1 MAHDLEPEVPRF
13 DDGSRPAGRGFRR
26 TAWGML
32 AVMGL
37 ALALYYPVG
46 MALVHAIDDDP
57 DFAAS
62 PALPVGASRAVAL
75 AAALIEREVD
85 RGHWAANDPFF
96 LPGFML
102 DDMPNFQA
110 GIVAALAR
118 LTQAVN
124 EQMARPGGKGRLDA
138 DLDRA
143 AGLLKYPPDVW
154 IFDLKSGFGATAS
167 SEAQYR
173 AARKALLAYNDRIAA
188 KRATFERR
196 PDALLA
202 VLELVVQDI
211 DTQAALIDARVA
223 ESAGNLLDFAAD
235 DVFYAAKGRLYAY
248 ALFLRELGQDF
259 DRALAEKKAEAA
271 WKRMLD
277 AMREAA
283 VLHPWVVFNGAPD
296 SVLLPSHLAGL
307 GYLTLRA
314 RARIADAA
322 ATLK

>member
-1 MAHDLEPEVPRF
+1 MAHDLEPEIPRF
-13 DDGSRPAGRGFRR
+13 DDDPKPSGGAARR
-26 TAWGML
+26 AAWGVL
-32 AVMGL
+32 GVLGL

-57 DFAAS
+57 DFAVS
-62 PALPVGASRAVAL
+62 PAPPIGASRAVAL
-75 AAALIEREVD
+75 AAALVEREVD

-102 DDMPNFQA
+102 DNMPSYQA

-173 AARKALLAYNDRIAA
+173 AARKALLAYNDRVAA

-196 PDALLA
+196 AEALLA
-202 VLELVVQDI
+202 VLDLAAQDV
-211 DTQAALIDARVA
+211 DTQAALIGARVA
-223 ESAGNLLDFAAD
+223 ESAGNLLDFSAD

-259 DRALAEKKAEAA
+259 DRVLAERKAEAA
-271 WKRMLD
+271 WKRMLETL
-277 AMREAA
+277 REAA
-283 VLHPWVVFNGAPD
+283 ALHPWAVFNGAPD

-307 GYLTLRA
+307 GYMTLRA
-314 RARIADAA
+314 RARISEAA
-322 ATLK
+322 AALK